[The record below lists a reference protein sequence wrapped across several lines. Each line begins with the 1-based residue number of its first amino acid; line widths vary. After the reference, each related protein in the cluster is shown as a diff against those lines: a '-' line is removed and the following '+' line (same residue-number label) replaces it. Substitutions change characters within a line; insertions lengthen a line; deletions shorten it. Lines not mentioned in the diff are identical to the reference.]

1 MKELPH
7 ASMMTGVAN
16 DGTAGQ
22 LIVEGAGSGSKTGAV
37 TSWTLIV
44 CDAVEVLPHSSV
56 AVHVLVTE

>member
-1 MKELPH
+1 
-7 ASMMTGVAN
+7 MMTGVAN

-56 AVHVLVTE
+56 AVHVRVTE